1 MEHFALAILRAQDG
15 AVAARLRERFAI
27 IMVDEFQD
35 TNDIQDTIISLIA
48 RENNVFRVGDIKQS
62 IYGFRH
68 ARPQIMQSRIDHA
81 GALDEVI
88 YLSNNYRSSRT
99 LVEFNN
105 VFYQK
110 LMNLPEFASSY
121 REQDCVAIGGPW
133 QEKVKEP
140 VRFPGAARGRAET
153 RPCSSRA

>member
-1 MEHFALAILRAQDG
+1 M
-15 AVAARLRERFAI
+15 RERFAI

-105 VFYQK
+105 VF
-110 LMNLPEFASSY
+110 
-121 REQDCVAIGGPW
+121 
-133 QEKVKEP
+133 
-140 VRFPGAARGRAET
+140 
-153 RPCSSRA
+153 